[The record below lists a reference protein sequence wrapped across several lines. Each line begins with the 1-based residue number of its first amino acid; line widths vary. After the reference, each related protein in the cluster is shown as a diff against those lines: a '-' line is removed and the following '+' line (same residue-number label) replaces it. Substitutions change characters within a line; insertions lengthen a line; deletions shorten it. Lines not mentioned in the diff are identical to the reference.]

1 MSCIKRCDFLTVAS
15 HFLLVFNS
23 SSNIAIYCWK
33 DEKFRKVRDDFV
45 LALISTSCPDTQV
58 LLGLLGWGSQPAEG
72 GGVLRGGGAPNLR
85 RDTTTI
91 TTCAPWDPGASS
103 AVPVATSSRGESNGI
118 VETGFISQSSRIS
131 SMQGSRPRKSII
143 SQSSCQTISTIFP
156 DQSNLTSKLLEM

>member
-1 MSCIKRCDFLTVAS
+1 MTVAS

-103 AVPVATSSRGESNGI
+103 VAPVATSNRGGSNVI
-118 VETGFISQSSRIS
+118 VETGFISQRIS
-131 SMQGSRPRKSII
+131 TMQGSRPRKSII
-143 SQSSCQTISTIFP
+143 SQSSCQTISTISP

>member
-1 MSCIKRCDFLTVAS
+1 MAS

-72 GGVLRGGGAPNLR
+72 GGVLSGGGAPNLR
-85 RDTTTI
+85 RDTTII

-103 AVPVATSSRGESNGI
+103 VAPVATSNRGGSNVI
-118 VETGFISQSSRIS
+118 VETGFISQRIS
-131 SMQGSRPRKSII
+131 TMQGSRPRKSII
-143 SQSSCQTISTIFP
+143 SQSSCQTISTISP

>member
-1 MSCIKRCDFLTVAS
+1 MTLVS

-45 LALISTSCPDTQV
+45 LALISTSCLDTQV

-103 AVPVATSSRGESNGI
+103 VAPVATSNRGGSNVI
-118 VETGFISQSSRIS
+118 VETGFISQRIS
-131 SMQGSRPRKSII
+131 TMQGSRPRKSII
-143 SQSSCQTISTIFP
+143 SQSSCQTISTISP

>member
-1 MSCIKRCDFLTVAS
+1 LSCIKRCDFLTVAS

-33 DEKFRKVRDDFV
+33 DEKFRK
-45 LALISTSCPDTQV
+45 V

-103 AVPVATSSRGESNGI
+103 AVPVATSSRGESNVI

-143 SQSSCQTISTIFP
+143 SQSSCQTISTISP

>member
-1 MSCIKRCDFLTVAS
+1 MAS

-45 LALISTSCPDTQV
+45 LALISTSCLDTQV

-103 AVPVATSSRGESNGI
+103 VAPVATSNRGGSNVI
-118 VETGFISQSSRIS
+118 VETGFISHRVST
-131 SMQGSRPRKSII
+131 MQGTRPRKSII
-143 SQSSCQTISTIFP
+143 SQSSCQTISTISP